1 MIPVE
6 DNWIET
12 SAIGASLVSWKV
24 VRSGKIIHS
33 DEWAGND
40 PTGLRAYRA
49 GLDWVG
55 AHFPRVAFH
64 WRHQALAWT
73 VRAAAEAVGSKEEG
87 PRCRPRDTRDRSR

>member
-1 MIPVE
+1 MLSVE

-12 SAIGASLVSWKV
+12 SAIGSSLVSWKV
-24 VRSGKIIHS
+24 VRAGKVIHS

-49 GLDWVG
+49 GLDWVE
-55 AHFPRVAFH
+55 ARYPRVPFH

-73 VRAAAEAVGSKEEG
+73 IRAAAAAVTVASKK
-87 PRCRPRDTRDRSR
+87 